1 MGKHKSS
8 ASTDIALSSIQIF
21 MNDGTIDI
29 HELEHM
35 LNLALRDGVMDEDEK
50 HVLGNVFSKI
60 HEHEVKPEVW
70 TRIREVKQ
78 KYAIK

>member
-1 MGKHKSS
+1 MAKYSS

-35 LNLALRDGVMDEDEK
+35 LGLALRDGVMDEDEK
-50 HVLGNVFSKI
+50 HVLKNVFSKVA
-60 HEHEVKPEVW
+60 EHEVAPEVW
-70 TRIREVKQ
+70 ARMQEIRE
-78 KYAIK
+78 KYGIK